1 MKQAV
6 LGILSSLCI
15 SMQADSRKYDP
26 VIVPLI
32 QSSIEPSSETRVY
45 LLEDALDLW
54 ATILNETPSTA
65 ILPEVVSLVQYLFSL
80 FDVASENLRK
90 ALEITESY
98 IYLIPLNMLS
108 NAPVILGPLASML
121 GNVKREASGMVT
133 FLAELFIRSAHSI
146 GALPAVRELTQDL
159 LATNWLSTII
169 SGLFDAY
176 RASQMTGPKRE
187 HSKIDGIVET
197 DYLNVLARLGTAS
210 PTLLVSAIEI
220 TPYEGQVDGNEPVGS
235 KMTWLLAEWFAHMD
249 TISHPTHKKLN
260 CLALTSLLETG
271 QPWILSRL
279 QSLMSE
285 WTSCVT
291 ELVID
296 MSLDEKVIDNR
307 DSLVYT
313 DPEALK
319 GGGFEAPGDE
329 RRRLLTFQDPVHRI
343 DLRVFIREKL
353 AIAIEGCGGM
363 EAFQRDWV
371 QNVDADVVKSFGD
384 LGLI

>member
-1 MKQAV
+1 
-6 LGILSSLCI
+6 
-15 SMQADSRKYDP
+15 MQDDSRKYHP
-26 VIVPLI
+26 VILPLV
-32 QSSIEPSSETRVY
+32 QSSIDPNSETRVY

-54 ATILNETPSTA
+54 ATVLNEIPSTA
-65 ILPEVVSLVQYLFSL
+65 ILPEVVSLVQYLFPM

-90 ALEITESY
+90 ALGITESY
-98 IYLIPLNMLS
+98 IYLMPSNMLS
-108 NAPVILGPLASML
+108 NAPAILGPWASML

-133 FLAELFIRSAHSI
+133 FLVELLIRSADSI

-159 LATNWLSTII
+159 LSTNWLSTII

-176 RASQMTGPKRE
+176 RASQTTGPKRE

-197 DYLNVLARLGTAS
+197 DYLNVLARIGTAS
-210 PTLLVSAIEI
+210 PTLLVSAVDI
-220 TPYEGQVDGNEPVGS
+220 TPYEGQTDGNEPVGC
-235 KMTWLLAEWFAHMD
+235 KMTWLLSEWFAHMD
-249 TISHPTHKKLN
+249 TISHLTYKKLN

-296 MSLDEKVIDNR
+296 TSLDEKVIDNR

-313 DPEALK
+313 DLEALK
-319 GGGFEAPGDE
+319 GEGFEAPADE

-343 DLRVFIREKL
+343 DLRVYIQEKL

-384 LGLI
+384 LGLF